1 MNRCA
6 ARVVR
11 SGPDAATVTVTWPD
25 GGTRVLDFRDGEPV
39 GSDGRGEFRF
49 TREATLNMIRIGTSE
64 RFEILDALPF
74 GD

>member
-11 SGPDAATVTVTWPD
+11 NGPDAATVTVTWPD
-25 GGTRVLDFRDGEPV
+25 GGTRVLDFRDGEPA
-39 GSDGRGEFRF
+39 GSNGRGEFRF